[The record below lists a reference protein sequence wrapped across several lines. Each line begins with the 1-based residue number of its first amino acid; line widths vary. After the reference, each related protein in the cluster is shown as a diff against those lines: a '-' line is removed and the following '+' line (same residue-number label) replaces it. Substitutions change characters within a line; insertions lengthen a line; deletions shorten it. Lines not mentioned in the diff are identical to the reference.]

1 MRAREFTEALDQ
13 PYYLHWE
20 HSTDGDV
27 SAVAELPANEGHVH
41 ILFEPHRD
49 NKDGSVAWGVEF
61 WRNDSQDITGEG
73 DQFRVFATV
82 LQAVSEFVA
91 KYKPMNLSFQATKK
105 VEPWQKSMS
114 RANLYDRLVQ
124 RYARASGYRAFR
136 ADAGNNV
143 HYELV
148 KINKGVSEAIKPSDR
163 LQASILY
170 HGTPMK
176 DGYQGIVGQGLK
188 VNPELI
194 AQKYK
199 GQENFAPLPGVYM
212 TTEFGNAVR
221 YSFMSEVPD
230 EKYAEYIK
238 QEPYG
243 YVFEFSGND
252 LSNVTPDEDE
262 LGNFLKQLV
271 NSKNLQ
277 TNLLKIVQSVPEEL
291 RIKLQQPRVDFE
303 TIALAGKWVVNNI
316 SDSTMQYLMKRYHNV
331 VNYGSIKPTAVWV
344 IPKPNERFLRDRQ
357 GTFNTFNGYINYAKR
372 FGKRHDL
379 SNKQGVAE
387 GTMKDLDHDIQ
398 DQQWDAIVGYV
409 VNGVKK
415 GMDTDRME
423 LALYKWASRE
433 LVDVEQALED
443 HGFRD
448 IADLADHIEQHNGR
462 YVPPSDFGLGNL
474 GRGVAEHNL
483 QELGTTQY
491 KVTEPRDMVNV
502 DFRTKQITYK
512 VFKFKVDK
520 QVFLIVLTV
529 KDQAMPGSKK
539 KVPTLNVAFGRQD
552 KNGWDVDDIDT
563 NLTGDNQ
570 NQFQIYSTVVKT
582 IQKFITEL
590 NPNVAQII
598 IKGDNERQQMTYEK
612 FFKSRYL
619 EKYLPGFSYNPK
631 SRTLIRNGIKLEP
644 EQIEVKTQK

>member
-448 IADLADHIEQHNGR
+448 IADLADHIEQHDGR

-474 GRGVAEHNL
+474 G
-483 QELGTTQY
+483 
-491 KVTEPRDMVNV
+491 
-502 DFRTKQITYK
+502 
-512 VFKFKVDK
+512 
-520 QVFLIVLTV
+520 
-529 KDQAMPGSKK
+529 SK
-539 KVPTLNVAFGRQD
+539 
-552 KNGWDVDDIDT
+552 
-563 NLTGDNQ
+563 
-570 NQFQIYSTVVKT
+570 S
-582 IQKFITEL
+582 
-590 NPNVAQII
+590 
-598 IKGDNERQQMTYEK
+598 
-612 FFKSRYL
+612 
-619 EKYLPGFSYNPK
+619 
-631 SRTLIRNGIKLEP
+631 
-644 EQIEVKTQK
+644 